1 MEEPEAGTGRIKEQ
15 RDRCSVL
22 VVWSEGMVLADGQ
35 AHGGGWN

>member
-1 MEEPEAGTGRIKEQ
+1 MEEPEAGTGSIKEQ

-35 AHGGGWN
+35 AHGVGWN